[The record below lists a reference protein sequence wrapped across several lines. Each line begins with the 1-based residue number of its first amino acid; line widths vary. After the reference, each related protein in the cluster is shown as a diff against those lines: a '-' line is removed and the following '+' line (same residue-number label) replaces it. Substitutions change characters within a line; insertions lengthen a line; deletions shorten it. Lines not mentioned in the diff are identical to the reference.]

1 MGEGGQIFIIVILAM
16 VAAFI
21 ALRLRSVLGRR
32 TDDPATPPPV
42 REKSSSK
49 SAAPQNDAP
58 PDAGFGA
65 EMFPGQAGESALKG
79 LSGADRATLKH
90 IFRPFG
96 TGLAQF
102 LEGAEKAYGQTLK
115 CFWSGDMGEMEPFL
129 GKEVAA
135 QFKNAIS
142 ERKARREV
150 ADNRLVEVCDLGIDD
165 VHLTGPRAEITLR
178 FTSEI
183 IAVVKDRYGKLV
195 EGDLTDTIK
204 VTDIWTFA
212 RNLKSKDPNWT
223 LVATQA
229 G

>member
-1 MGEGGQIFIIVILAM
+1 MIVILAM

-32 TDDPATPPPV
+32 SDDPANPPPAHK
-42 REKSSSK
+42 RPAPK
-49 SAAPQNDAP
+49 AAVPQNDRAP
-58 PDAGFGA
+58 EATFGA
-65 EMFPGQAGESALKG
+65 QTPPAQAGESALKG
-79 LSGADRATLKH
+79 LSGADRAALKH

-96 TGLAQF
+96 AGLAQF
-102 LEGAEKAYGQTLK
+102 LSGAERAYRQTLK
-115 CFWSGDMGEMEPFL
+115 CFWSGEMGEMEPFL

-135 QFKNAIS
+135 QFKSAIS

-150 ADNRLVEVCDLGIDD
+150 TDNRLVEVSDVGIDE
-165 VHLTGPRAEITLR
+165 VHLRGPKAEITLR
-178 FTSEI
+178 FSSEI

>member
-1 MGEGGQIFIIVILAM
+1 MIVILAM

-32 TDDPATPPPV
+32 TDDPANPAPV
-42 REKSSSK
+42 HKKPAAKSS
-49 SAAPQNDAP
+49 APQNDRTPEA
-58 PDAGFGA
+58 AFGA
-65 EMFPGQAGESALKG
+65 QTSSDQAGDNSLKG
-79 LSGADRATLKH
+79 LSGADRAALKH

-102 LEGAEKAYGQTLK
+102 LGGAEKAYGQTLK
-115 CFWSGDMGEMEPFL
+115 CFWAGDMGEMEPFL

-135 QFKNAIS
+135 QFKTAIS
-142 ERKARREV
+142 ERKARREIT
-150 ADNRLVEVCDLGIDD
+150 DNRLIEVSNVGIED
-165 VHLTGPRAEITLR
+165 VHLRGPMAEITLR